1 MDHDQMQRSKQ
12 RYELKLEV
20 DLDLQP
26 MTLSPKEP
34 CYTHNVSY
42 KGMFI
47 SCSGK
52 IPDPGD
58 MVSFKILRPFEPHLE
73 GKGIVRWCN
82 KEGNQVRDR
91 GVGLEILD
99 FISPYHQGYY
109 EQLISLLEEDMK
121 N

>member
-1 MDHDQMQRSKQ
+1 MDHDQIQRSKQ

-26 MTLSPKEP
+26 LAHSPKEL
-34 CYTHNVSY
+34 CYTQNVSY

-47 SCSGK
+47 SCTGK
-52 IPDPGD
+52 IPEPGD

-73 GKGIVRWCN
+73 GKGIVRWSN
-82 KEGNQVRDR
+82 KEGNHSRDR

-109 EQLISLLEEDMK
+109 DQLISLLE
-121 N
+121 